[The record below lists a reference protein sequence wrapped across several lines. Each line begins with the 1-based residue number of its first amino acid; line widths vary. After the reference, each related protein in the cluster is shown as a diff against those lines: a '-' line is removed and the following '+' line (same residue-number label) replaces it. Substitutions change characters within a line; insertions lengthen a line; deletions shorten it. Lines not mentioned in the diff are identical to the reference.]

1 MTLHQI
7 NADGAGPMTCS
18 VSADATGA
26 KFVAMT
32 ITTNV
37 PGTNGKS
44 TAANADF
51 PLVAS
56 MPAGT
61 TCTGTVG
68 TLTKVCAVK
77 CANPVGPFGG
87 TVLVQQV
94 AGKKVRQVG
103 GSLAARAKIAG
114 K

>member
-7 NADGAGPMTCS
+7 NADGAGPIACD

-32 ITTNV
+32 GTTQV

-44 TAANADF
+44 NAANQDF

-56 MPAGT
+56 IPAGT
-61 TCTGTVG
+61 ACTGTVG
-68 TLTKVCAVK
+68 ALKNVCAVK
-77 CANPVGPFGG
+77 CANPVGPFGSI
-87 TVLVQQV
+87 VLVQQ
-94 AGKKVRQVG
+94 AAAKKE
-103 GSLAARAKIAG
+103 RAVYFES
-114 K
+114 

>member
-7 NADGAGPMTCS
+7 NADGAGPMTCA

-26 KFVAMT
+26 TFTAMT

-44 TAANADF
+44 TAANQDF

-56 MPAGT
+56 IPAGT
-61 TCTGTVG
+61 ACTGTVG
-68 TLTKVCAVK
+68 TLTGVCE
-77 CANPVGPFGG
+77 
-87 TVLVQQV
+87 
-94 AGKKVRQVG
+94 
-103 GSLAARAKIAG
+103 
-114 K
+114 